1 MPGDTNSDSNGIA
14 IISSPSI
21 NKQSVSQPNVRNPQS
36 DHSQSPSQPGAQ
48 NPQSDKPKSE
58 VRPQQPAHFSIL
70 QYSQSDEQSVRV
82 KPLPR
87 AFHSQ
92 ALNYDQRILLLAF
105 FTGLP
110 GALVG
115 LILLWRGGFDTK
127 TQWTLTVFII
137 TCWFGCAIA
146 LRERVVTPLQTLSNL
161 LAALRE
167 GDYSIRGRATKKDD
181 PLGDVVREVNALGS
195 TLRAQ
200 RLGAMEAAALARTVM
215 AEIEVAVFAFD
226 SESKL
231 RLVNRAG
238 ERLLNRPAEQLL
250 GRGAED
256 LKLDDCLEGEA
267 ARTLQRSFPGALG
280 REPGRWGMRR
290 NTFRQDGKPHHLLV
304 IADLSRALREEE
316 RVAWQRLVRVLG
328 HELNN
333 SLAPIKSIAG
343 SLESLMARAERPS
356 DWEEDLQRGL
366 SIISSRAEALNRFMT
381 AYAQLAKLP
390 RPELQP
396 MDAGAWI
403 RRVTSLETRL
413 KIELIAGP
421 ELTIKGDQDQLEQLL
436 INVIRNA
443 VDASM
448 ETGGG
453 ALITWRVNSA
463 FLEVSVEDEG
473 PGLPHTSNLFVPF
486 FTTKPGGSG
495 IGLALSRQIAEG
507 HGGVLTL
514 ENRKSGRGCEARL
527 RIPL

>member
-1 MPGDTNSDSNGIA
+1 MPGSGNTKPDRNGIA
-14 IISSPSI
+14 IIASPS
-21 NKQSVSQPNVRNPQS
+21 SNPQS
-36 DHSQSPSQPGAQ
+36 ESAHSPLTTLQSETPHSPPT
-48 NPQSDKPKSE
+48 NPQPT
-58 VRPQQPAHFSIL
+58 HFSIL
-70 QYSQSDEQSVRV
+70 QYARSEEQNVRV

-87 AFHSQ
+87 AFQ
-92 ALNYDQRILLLAF
+92 PQPLNYDHRILLLAF

-110 GALVG
+110 GAIVA
-115 LILLWRGGFDTK
+115 LILLWKGYVWKGEFDTK

-137 TCWFGCAIA
+137 TCWLGCALA

-200 RLGAMEAAALARTVM
+200 RLGAMEAAALTATVM
-215 AEIEVAVFAFD
+215 REIEVAVFAFD
-226 SESKL
+226 SERKL

-238 ERLLNRPAEQLL
+238 ERLLDRPVERLL
-250 GRGAED
+250 GRGAEE
-256 LKLDDCLEGEA
+256 LRLSDCLEGEA
-267 ARTLQRSFPGALG
+267 ARTLQRSFPSALA

-290 NTFRQDGKPHHLLV
+290 STFRQDGKPHHLIVL
-304 IADLSRALREEE
+304 ADLSRALREEE
-316 RVAWQRLVRVLG
+316 RMAWQRLVRVLG

-356 DWEEDLQRGL
+356 DWEEDLERGL

-436 INVIRNA
+436 INVLRNA

-453 ALITWRVNSA
+453 ALVTWRVNNT
-463 FLEVSVEDEG
+463 FLEVSIEDEG
-473 PGLPHTSNLFVPF
+473 PGLPNTSNLFVPF

-507 HGGVLTL
+507 HGGILTL
-514 ENRKSGRGCEARL
+514 ENRQSGRGCEARL
-527 RIPL
+527 RLPL